1 MYEPFYGLNA
11 RPFDLTPDPRY
22 LFLTPMH
29 REALAHLEYGLSG
42 RKGIVVLIGEVGTG
56 KTTLVRAAIDHV
68 RASAV
73 RCAHLSN
80 PTLTRP
86 EFYHLLAVEFELSP
100 EAGRSKAQFLVELKK
115 LVEDQHQKAA
125 VTALIVD
132 EAQSLPF
139 ELLEEIRLLANLEND
154 TDKLLQVILVG
165 QPELAD
171 RLNEPALRQLK
182 QRIALRC
189 ALGPMKLSETA
200 AYIAGRIRI
209 AGGDAAGLF
218 SREAVVEIHERARGI
233 PRLVS
238 VICDNALV
246 TGFAAGA
253 RRVNHQIVLEVCRD
267 FDVSRKGSASNGADG
282 RNGAAGEGV
291 APQVDIVDDDPPKAA
306 AAPAVDVPEPRSFSF
321 FGSRRGRS

>member
-68 RASAV
+68 RAADV

-80 PTLTRP
+80 PTLTRT
-86 EFYHLLAVEFELSP
+86 EFYHLLAMEFGLSP
-100 EAGRSKAQFLVELKK
+100 DAFWSKAQFLVELKK
-115 LVEDQHQKAA
+115 LVEDQHEKGA

-154 TDKLLQVILVG
+154 TDKLLQVVLVG
-165 QPELAD
+165 QPELGD

-189 ALGPMKLSETA
+189 TLGPMKLTETA

-246 TGFAAGA
+246 IGFAAGA
-253 RRVNHQIVLEVCRD
+253 RRVERQIVLEVCRD
-267 FDVSRKGSASNGADG
+267 FDVSSRGSAPVGAGG
-282 RNGAAGEGV
+282 RNGSAGGGV
-291 APQVDIVDDDPPKAA
+291 ARQVDIVTDDPPETAG
-306 AAPAVDVPEPRSFSF
+306 APVGVPEPRSFSF